1 MSAMP
6 LTVVPAGRV
15 ASAPRVAMPTSVSL
29 RVWSRRMPET
39 RERWSSARRRSLHD
53 VGPAADAAVVD
64 GIGIGGDAGC
74 VVGAVDELF
83 EARLQR
89 AVVGG
94 VVGELEGVRL
104 AVAGDDVHLLRR
116 DALQALD
123 LFGVGAHLEEGG
135 GLHPAGELGV
145 GDLVGPC
152 AEVRAR
158 ACRRGG
164 GSRRGRA
171 SRRGRRWP
179 GRSRRR
185 RTAWRRGSA
194 ASAAASAA
202 TVLSG
207 YSTSTTFRP
216 SAWKRASCFS
226 SCSPPRRERTSSIGS
241 SRFGRSRSP
250 RSTESSS
257 SVRCSHAE

>member
-1 MSAMP
+1 MTEA
-6 LTVVPAGRV
+6 LDAHVGHAADRRARGQGGERAAGGDADVGELAGLVAAHAGDEGEVVVGAAAV
-15 ASAPRVAMPTSVSL
+15 L
-29 RVWSRRMPET
+29 
-39 RERWSSARRRSLHD
+39 AR

-74 VVGAVDELF
+74 RAGALDELV

-145 GDLVGPC
+145 GDLVGP
-152 AEVRAR
+152 VRRGAGSG
-158 ACRRGG
+158 CRRGG

-185 RTAWRRGSA
+185 PDCMATRVW
-194 ASAAASAA
+194 ASASASAA

-216 SAWKRASCFS
+216 S
-226 SCSPPRRERTSSIGS
+226 
-241 SRFGRSRSP
+241 SR
-250 RSTESSS
+250 
-257 SVRCSHAE
+257 